1 MPNKRSDDKRHFTFW
16 IDKKLKDQMH
26 ELAEQRGMNATE
38 LLTEFLKKEVTKRK
52 PKKKGS

>member
-16 IDKKLKDQMH
+16 IDSKLKEQMH

-38 LLTEFLKKEVTKRK
+38 LLTEFLKKELKKRK